1 MAGGRRPASY
11 VSGARHNSGVER
23 ASQPVFV
30 NQGGVGPFGDAE
42 LASTVLNTTNGTL
55 PPWIPSIWQPP
66 VERPFSPLSL
76 TAASASPSLSS
87 MAPVPSVPV
96 VPAVS
101 NMPSTPRHKPL
112 YNAQTFSCHPTHTS
126 AQGVAVTPDTISTL
140 ASALDS
146 AIQAAVVRVLASSS
160 VETDWGGEKEKTEVC
175 HDDKTDKS
183 RQPKLESSSAAGAA
197 LGLDTLQTR
206 ADKQE
211 TNLGVMETRM
221 DGLEAKLSIERE
233 RLQQLHA
240 LMLNVSAQIASLS
253 ASTCEYRTLID
264 GRISGITEEAG
275 RGNEELNKLR
285 LVCEDVRRMA
295 QDATRRTD
303 GLTTDL
309 GDLRKKF
316 DVITSSSKDTDSRIS
331 SVEFSV
337 NSVLQEVAELQKERK
352 DRTCHTRNEGN
363 TVNGDG
369 VCGSHPNPDIADTS
383 LSNGYKHSNGR
394 SQENGDV
401 MSGGNEGRARGKG
414 AVNADEVGGD
424 GDDDDSDDDGGDHE
438 SSDVRRA
445 VEETKDS
452 VSSLKSRIR
461 RVEGQVTEVNKQLS
475 EAVALNAG
483 FEQAIRATVEDV
495 QKNVAVLFD
504 GVRCFKGGSNV
515 AASKGAGIGRTDGRR
530 SRGGKGASGNN
541 SNANANATTMVLA
554 NGGNSSG
561 RTRDGKVSSA
571 EGNHPGED
579 VEKRLSAIE
588 VQVRSLKRLI
598 EANLRNQVSAEA
610 IVKEQVSLITKHV
623 CMAMRQY
630 TARRISENNVLIDQ
644 TLRERIPEYA
654 KSDSQFVLVRNE
666 HPGDASNDSVD
677 IHQPDVSTLTTATDT
692 VLVTATVAPSDALG
706 TAPQE
711 NTVPEEAV
719 MRTLSKPND

>member
-30 NQGGVGPFGDAE
+30 NQGGGGPFGDAE
-42 LASTVLNTTNGTL
+42 LPSTVLNTTNGTL

-66 VERPFSPLSL
+66 VERPCSPLSL
-76 TAASASPSLSS
+76 TATSASPSLFSV
-87 MAPVPSVPV
+87 APVPSVPV
-96 VPAVS
+96 VPTVS

-112 YNAQTFSCHPTHTS
+112 YNAQTFSRHPTHAC
-126 AQGVAVTPDTISTL
+126 AQDVAVTPDTISTL

-160 VETDWGGEKEKTEVC
+160 VETEWGCEKEMTEVC
-175 HDDKTDKS
+175 QDDKTDKS
-183 RQPKLESSSAAGAA
+183 RHSKLESSSVVGAG
-197 LGLDTLQTR
+197 LGLDTLRTR

-211 TNLGVMETRM
+211 TNLGVMGTRM

-253 ASTCEYRTLID
+253 VSTCEYRTLID

-285 LVCEDVRRMA
+285 LVCEDIRRMA
-295 QDATRRTD
+295 QDATRQTNS
-303 GLTTDL
+303 LTADL
-309 GDLRKKF
+309 GDLREKF
-316 DVITSSSKDTDSRIS
+316 DAIKSSSKDTDSRVS

-337 NSVLQEVAELQKERK
+337 NSILQEVSALQKERN
-352 DRTCHTRNEGN
+352 DCTCHSRNDGN
-363 TVNGDG
+363 TGNSDG
-369 VCGSHPNPDIADTS
+369 VRGSHPNLADIN

-394 SQENGDV
+394 SQENGDAV
-401 MSGGNEGRARGKG
+401 SAGNEGRAKG
-414 AVNADEVGGD
+414 REAASADEVDEVGEVD
-424 GDDDDSDDDGGDHE
+424 DEHDDDGNGGDHE
-438 SSDVRRA
+438 NSDMRRE

-515 AASKGAGIGRTDGRR
+515 TASKGAGIGRTDGRR
-530 SRGGKGASGNN
+530 SRSGK
-541 SNANANATTMVLA
+541 NAIGTTMVFT

-561 RTRDGKVSSA
+561 RTRDGKISSV
-571 EGNHPGED
+571 EGNHLEED

-677 IHQPDVSTLTTATDT
+677 IHQTDVSTLTTATDT
-692 VLVTATVAPSDALG
+692 VLVTATVTPSDASG
-706 TAPQE
+706 TASQE

-719 MRTLSKPND
+719 MRTPSKPND